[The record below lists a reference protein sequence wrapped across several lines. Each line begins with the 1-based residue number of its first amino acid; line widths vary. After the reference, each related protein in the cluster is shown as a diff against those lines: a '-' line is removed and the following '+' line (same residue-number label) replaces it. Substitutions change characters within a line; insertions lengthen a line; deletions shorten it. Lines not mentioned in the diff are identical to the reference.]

1 MNQNCNCN
9 PQEDYLNCP
18 VCPPNPDIPLP
29 PPRPLPPMP
38 GFPCPPPPKP
48 GCGCGD
54 STPNYGLPL
63 WKASDVTSWL
73 MQLNGAMLRID
84 TIMHDLALRT
94 GINGLPDDL
103 VTTVSKLCQDMEQ
116 MKCMVGE
123 LGNKTANME
132 LLMQNMNTSFSAMK
146 TDIASMQ
153 LSLTNFDTRLMT
165 VDSANQQNKNDITLI
180 KTDLNMLSQTVNA
193 LQQNFTQYQMAT
205 NQTLAEL
212 QSQINDNSDEIDD
225 IKAWEKDPSN
235 KLRPFKFFPAASLT
249 YNDSNGNTEL
259 LAGSSLADAQL
270 SVNNIAGGLCQV
282 CLRTPTQI
290 ALKIVNPPTAP
301 SRALLG
307 CELLIPDNIIVNSPT
322 VYEHAE
328 ATPYILVSSTGA
340 EKSRGF
346 IPTCIAPIFT
356 NNPNGTRTMSGIKFY
371 INSAFSNPAFNK
383 PANFD
388 ITFETNDI
396 IYISRMEAYDLMY
409 VEGAGEQI
417 STLEEIPDMGMDA
430 VERVD

>member
-9 PQEDYLNCP
+9 TNQQEDYLSCP

-38 GFPCPPPPKP
+38 GFPYPPPPKP
-48 GCGCGD
+48 GCGCGE

-73 MQLNGAMLRID
+73 MQMNGAMLRID

-103 VTTVSKLCQDMEQ
+103 VTTVSKLCQDVQQLNSMT
-116 MKCMVGE
+116 CE

-180 KTDLNMLSQTVNA
+180 KTDLNMLSKTVNA

-205 NQTLAEL
+205 NQTLSEHSASIGNLETIVDNMSQFPSTRGAIFQVGGPVL
-212 QSQINDNSDEIDD
+212 KKLFSPVTEGVTISNINENSFIHLNPVTERIGRFILKTPAPFAISIPSSIGTSFEILLDLSTINRHGMIIQSTAADGMRKTTCISYDDTTVPTQLTCYPVADENGFITG
-225 IKAWEKDPSN
+225 
-235 KLRPFKFFPAASLT
+235 LRLIWGNGVSMAS
-249 YNDSNGNTEL
+249 
-259 LAGSSLADAQL
+259 
-270 SVNNIAGGLCQV
+270 IAGKDVNLFCEQFEFNV
-282 CLRTPTQI
+282 IYSSAATQEEYPEF
-290 ALKIVNPPTAP
+290 V
-301 SRALLG
+301 
-307 CELLIPDNIIVNSPT
+307 PDYNVSII
-322 VYEHAE
+322 
-328 ATPYILVSSTGA
+328 
-340 EKSRGF
+340 
-346 IPTCIAPIFT
+346 
-356 NNPNGTRTMSGIKFY
+356 
-371 INSAFSNPAFNK
+371 
-383 PANFD
+383 
-388 ITFETNDI
+388 
-396 IYISRMEAYDLMY
+396 
-409 VEGAGEQI
+409 
-417 STLEEIPDMGMDA
+417 
-430 VERVD
+430 